1 MASEDMPNFQF
12 CIDLTDVAVVQQVTI
27 SLDPMPGTASGKITP
42 MFVVI
47 SNPSQYS
54 HSLASDFSDATV
66 TLTFPAGT
74 VPGSSQCGG
83 IAITDDSLVELQ
95 ESFQVLATPSHGFIE
110 GQATATATVNIV
122 DNDGMKL
129 I

>member
-1 MASEDMPNFQF
+1 
-12 CIDLTDVAVVQQVTI
+12 
-27 SLDPMPGTASGKITP
+27 

-47 SNPSQYS
+47 SNPSKYF
-54 HSLASDFSDATV
+54 HSLASDFTDATV

-83 IAITDDSLVELQ
+83 IAITDDGLVELQ
-95 ESFQVLATPSHGFIE
+95 ESFQILATLSRGFIE

-122 DNDGMKL
+122 DNDGIKL